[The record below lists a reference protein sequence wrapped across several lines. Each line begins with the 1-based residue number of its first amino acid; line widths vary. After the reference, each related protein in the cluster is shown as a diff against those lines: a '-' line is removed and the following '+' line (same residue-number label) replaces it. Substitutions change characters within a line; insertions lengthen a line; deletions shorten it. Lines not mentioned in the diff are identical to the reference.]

1 MVSPAIALA
10 FIPFLMTLIIR
21 YRYYFLLFWRAVI
34 LRKVRDYLTGL
45 SREERAFRYVMTH
58 GTPGDPEN
66 ILSTF
71 DTWCFHSEYLSNV
84 GPEKGKILERLIY
97 ENVPLTVLE
106 LGTYCGYSALRIA
119 RSLSLN
125 ARLYTVEMDEGNA
138 AVAEKI
144 IRLAGFDEDTVEQ
157 IISPSD
163 VVIPHLR
170 ERFEVD
176 KFDFVFMNHWK
187 RCYLRDLQLLEDYNL
202 LQEGCIIVADNVI
215 FTGAPHFMQYA
226 KSCGK
231 YNWKIHRTHLE
242 YFRHIRDG
250 MAELTYVG
258 LK

>member
-10 FIPFLMTLIIR
+10 FIPFLMTLLIR

-34 LRKVRDYLTGL
+34 LRKIQDYLTGL
-45 SREERAFRYVMTH
+45 SREERAFQYVMTH
-58 GTPGDPEN
+58 SIPGDPEN

-71 DTWCFHSEYLSNV
+71 DTWCSHSEYLSNI

-106 LGTYCGYSALRIA
+106 LGTYCGYSALRMA
-119 RSLSLN
+119 RCLSPN

-138 AVAEKI
+138 ALAEKI

-187 RCYLRDLQLLEDYNL
+187 RCYRRDLQLLEDHNL
-202 LQEGCIIVADNVI
+202 LQEGSIIVADSVI

-231 YNWKIHRTHLE
+231 YSWKIHRTHLE

-250 MAELTYVG
+250 MAELTFVG